1 MRAARRWWPRRF
13 ATTRPAI
20 SIRKLHTHAV
30 IANMLKGADNKWR
43 TMANEKLYASKML
56 IGALYRSELAMGL
69 KKLGYGIEKTHADG
83 RFEIA
88 GVSREV
94 IEAFSTRRAEIQ
106 AAMNERGLGDPGA
119 NPRLAERAALMTRS
133 HKREMDRESLRD
145 NWQRQAADLGFD
157 ARALT
162 AEAAQRE
169 PAKENNQEPGTA
181 SGETREPEK
190 NPAERAV
197 AWAVDHL
204 AEREAVF
211 SRNDLLA
218 AALASE
224 PGAVAIEDI
233 LKAVNDFQKAG
244 TLHASNLPV
253 PGESFTTD
261 SAIADEKETI
271 ALMHEGRGR
280 GAMAMR
286 GRAVDKA
293 LRNGPLTVGQKAAVK
308 LILSET
314 DRVVGVQGYAGTGK
328 TRMLN
333 RTRALLER
341 RGFRVKGLAPSASA
355 AQTLA
360 AESAIESETLQ
371 RFLAR
376 NAGVAAGRLTA
387 KGERDMRA
395 AFKKTV
401 LVVDEGSL
409 ASTVQTRNLLRIARE
424 LRLPRVVLVGDG
436 KQLDAVD
443 AGKPFVQ
450 LQQSGMKTATMDEI
464 MRQREPELKAA
475 VKASLGGDIKK
486 AFEKLGSN
494 VAEVE
499 PDNLAGA
506 AAARWLRLPP
516 EQRENT
522 RADRAQSRA
531 SPQDQR
537 HRPRAADSRRTGHGT
552 GVGNGKTHVPRLH
565 PRPEIPGRQLHRR
578 QCRGVPPRLQAARC
592 RAGRRTAGPQHRPP
606 GRDGESNRKGR
617 RVGQLGSGK
626 TRRENRRGGSVQRRQ
641 LRASPGRPHSL
652 DEKRRRLRTGQQ
664 PDGGSGR
671 GEERHGVVQTGRRA
685 DARPRKGRSATTPY
699 RSCLGVHGACV
710 PGSHGGYRHRGDGG
724 QPSPPDD
731 TKDTVRGDQ
740 PRAGPGRAC
749 DRRPRRATRAAG
761 GRDGR
766 TNIGARIGR
775 ARTGQGRRARAG
787 NSARSRLG
795 GNRSGSVGAVSRAGE
810 SPRAAGNR
818 DGDVAFATES
828 PPRGA
833 RCKSGT
839 DIRQRASRP
848 GREQDRR
855 GLFGK
860 LRQRSERMKAIGRGL
875 RCDRA

>member
-1 MRAARRWWPRRF
+1 
-13 ATTRPAI
+13 
-20 SIRKLHTHAV
+20 
-30 IANMLKGADNKWR
+30 MLKGVDNKWR

-69 KKLGYGIEKTHADG
+69 KKLGYETEKTHADG

-133 HKREMDRESLRD
+133 HKREMDREALGDS
-145 NWQRQAADLGFD
+145 WQRQAADLGFD
-157 ARALT
+157 AHALK

-169 PAKENNQEPGTA
+169 PAKENSQAPGTA
-181 SGETREPEK
+181 SGETRKPEK
-190 NPAERAV
+190 PPAERAV

-224 PGAVAIEDI
+224 PGAVPIEDI
-233 LKAVNDFQKAG
+233 LRVVDDFQKAG
-244 TLHASNLPV
+244 TLHAANLPT

-261 SAIADEKETI
+261 TAIADEKETI

-293 LRNGPLTVGQKAAVK
+293 LRKGPLTVGQKAAVK

-333 RTRALLER
+333 RTRALLEK

-409 ASTVQTRNLLRIARE
+409 ASTVQTRDLLRIARE

-450 LQQSGMKTATMDEI
+450 LQQSGTVHV
-464 MRQREPELKAA
+464 QL
-475 VKASLGGDIKK
+475 
-486 AFEKLGSN
+486 AFEALEKALG
-494 VAEVE
+494 V
-499 PDNLAGA
+499 A
-506 AAARWLRLPP
+506 AAAAGRVEEHHAGRIRPGPGSLIAG
-516 EQRENT
+516 QR
-522 RADRAQSRA
+522 
-531 SPQDQR
+531 PQ
-537 HRPRAADSRRTGHGT
+537 
-552 GVGNGKTHVPRLH
+552 VPRLGLAPARVQHRRPGLVHEQMIGLLQMPGEPIHHRSEVKRRLAHPAGERGAIQFH
-565 PRPEIPGRQLHRR
+565 PRT
-578 QCRGVPPRLQAARC
+578 GVDLRLAI
-592 RAGRRTAGPQHRPP
+592 
-606 GRDGESNRKGR
+606 
-617 RVGQLGSGK
+617 
-626 TRRENRRGGSVQRRQ
+626 
-641 LRASPGRPHSL
+641 
-652 DEKRRRLRTGQQ
+652 
-664 PDGGSGR
+664 
-671 GEERHGVVQTGRRA
+671 ER
-685 DARPRKGRSATTPY
+685 
-699 RSCLGVHGACV
+699 
-710 PGSHGGYRHRGDGG
+710 
-724 QPSPPDD
+724 
-731 TKDTVRGDQ
+731 
-740 PRAGPGRAC
+740 
-749 DRRPRRATRAAG
+749 
-761 GRDGR
+761 
-766 TNIGARIGR
+766 
-775 ARTGQGRRARAG
+775 
-787 NSARSRLG
+787 
-795 GNRSGSVGAVSRAGE
+795 
-810 SPRAAGNR
+810 
-818 DGDVAFATES
+818 
-828 PPRGA
+828 
-833 RCKSGT
+833 
-839 DIRQRASRP
+839 
-848 GREQDRR
+848 
-855 GLFGK
+855 
-860 LRQRSERMKAIGRGL
+860 
-875 RCDRA
+875 